1 MGVVA
6 GSNKPAQA
14 TASSND
20 LVVCRCEG
28 VTLGQVKT
36 CIHGSGAR
44 SVNQVKKLTRAGM
57 GPCQG
62 RTCAAIVEKIL
73 SNETGVS
80 RGSEPYYAR
89 PPLRGIPLAVLAAC
103 ADRFA
108 EPHGPAGAVML
119 RPEGQDAAGRPEGVE
134 DQKLEGEK

>member
-6 GSNKPAQA
+6 QSHKPVQTA
-14 TASSND
+14 ASSED

-44 SVNQVKKLTRAGM
+44 SVNQIKKLTRAGM

-62 RTCAAIVEKIL
+62 RTCSAMVEEIL
-73 SNETGVS
+73 SNETGVP
-80 RGSEPYYAR
+80 RGSEPYHAR
-89 PPLRGIPLAVLAAC
+89 PPLRGIALEALAAG
-103 ADRFA
+103 ASGFA
-108 EPHGPAGAVML
+108 EPAGPVSAVMW
-119 RPEGQDAAGRPEGVE
+119 RPEGEDAAGRPEEVK
-134 DQKLEGEK
+134 DEKQAR

>member
-1 MGVVA
+1 MSDFEE
-6 GSNKPAQA
+6 SNKRSAMGG
-14 TASSND
+14 SGDD
-20 LVVCRCEG
+20 LPVCRCEG
-28 VTLGQVKT
+28 VTLGQVKK
-36 CIHGSGAR
+36 CIHGSGVL

-62 RTCAAIVEKIL
+62 RTCAAILEKIL

-80 RGSEPYYAR
+80 RGSEPYCVR
-89 PPLRGIPLAVLAAC
+89 PPLRGVPLQVLAAC

-119 RPEGQDAAGRPEGVE
+119 QPAGQDAAGRAEGVDDE
-134 DQKLEGEK
+134 E